1 MDQHDDDPPGA
12 NESRDPAQARAL
24 GREDVDVWIL
34 GAPEDADA
42 VRIERCTALLAADE
56 LARMARFR
64 FAADRL
70 RYLFAHALVRTT
82 LSRYAPGTPPGRW
95 RFRANVYGRPEIA
108 AEADAPAGG
117 EAPLRFNLS
126 HTAGLVACVVARGRD
141 VGIDVEHL
149 WPPTFDLGIA
159 EDHFA
164 RAERAGLEALPA
176 EARRERFF
184 AIWTLKEAYIKAR
197 GMGLALPLDRFAF
210 ELDGLDARSDAQ
222 AEIHVRFEPDM
233 NDDDARWLFAR
244 LRPTSA
250 HAHALAVAVRREPGE
265 SLRVRLCAPLAR
277 PPWTG

>member
-1 MDQHDDDPPGA
+1 MDQHDDDPPGS
-12 NESRDPAQARAL
+12 NESRETTGARAL

-42 VRIERCTALLAADE
+42 FRIERCTALLSADE
-56 LARMARFR
+56 LERMARFR

-82 LSRYAPGTPPGRW
+82 LSRYAPRTPPARW
-95 RFRANVYGRPEIA
+95 RFRANAYGRPEIA
-108 AEADAPAGG
+108 AEADAPEGA
-117 EAPLRFNLS
+117 APLRFNLS

-159 EDHFA
+159 AHHFA
-164 RAERAGLEALPA
+164 RAERAGLEALPP

-210 ELDGLDARSDAQ
+210 DLDGLDAH
-222 AEIHVRFEPDM
+222 AEIRVRFEPDM
-233 NDDDARWLFAR
+233 KDDEARWLFAR
-244 LRPTSA
+244 LRPSSP
-250 HAHALAVAVRREPGE
+250 HALAVAAGRAPGE
-265 SLRVRLCAPLAR
+265 SLRVRLCPPLAR
-277 PPWTG
+277 LPWTG

>member
-1 MDQHDDDPPGA
+1 MDQHDDDPPGS
-12 NESRDPAQARAL
+12 NESRDLEGPRAL

-34 GAPEDADA
+34 DAPEDADSVRDS
-42 VRIERCTALLAADE
+42 VRIERCTALLSADE

-82 LSRYAPGTPPGRW
+82 LSRYAPRTPPARW
-95 RFRANVYGRPEIA
+95 RFRVNAYGRPEIA
-108 AEADAPAGG
+108 AEPDAPEA
-117 EAPLRFNLS
+117 APLRFNLS

-159 EDHFA
+159 AHHFA
-164 RAERAGLEALPA
+164 RAERDGLEALPA

-210 ELDGLDARSDAQ
+210 ELDGLGALSDAP

-250 HAHALAVAVRREPGE
+250 HALAVAAQRARGE
-265 SLRVRLCAPLAR
+265 SLRVRLCPPLAQL
-277 PPWTG
+277 PWTG